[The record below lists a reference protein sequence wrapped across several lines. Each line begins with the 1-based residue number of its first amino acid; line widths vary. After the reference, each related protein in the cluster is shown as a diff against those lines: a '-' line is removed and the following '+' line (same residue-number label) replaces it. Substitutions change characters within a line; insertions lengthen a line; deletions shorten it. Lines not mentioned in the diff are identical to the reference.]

1 MLRGDPRGE
10 VRLIVFAIYLRRLSP
25 DGSSVLPSTS
35 DGQPSQAPP
44 PTRGCARRSPSVVYL
59 NLQLPRRTADM
70 SPCRWWALAPPSH
83 PCLPPRAGG
92 RRLFSSALISRC
104 RLLPFSEVGCPV
116 LPGLSSR
123 FRKGRSP
130 ATCRRQTVLLLPAA
144 KLQKKCQTRCGGAA
158 TAIVI
163 TKSHFTLFTPCLP
176 GGGIEPRKGLH
187 DSHQSTVECSFVCS
201 LVISP
206 NRASI
211 SSMVGRV
218 PSTFSG

>member
-1 MLRGDPRGE
+1 MTKRRKQQACKPGSVLRGDLRGE

-92 RRLFSSALISRC
+92 RRLFSSALISRR

-144 KLQKKCQTRCGGAA
+144 KLQKNAGQRAASPCTKTAMLLSTLKAVWPLFILHSSFKRAA

-163 TKSHFTLFTPCLP
+163 TNHISLLSHPFRLRW
-176 GGGIEPRKGLH
+176 E
-187 DSHQSTVECSFVCS
+187 
-201 LVISP
+201 
-206 NRASI
+206 
-211 SSMVGRV
+211 
-218 PSTFSG
+218 

>member
-1 MLRGDPRGE
+1 MTKRRKQQACKPGSVLRGDLRGE

-35 DGQPSQAPP
+35 SGQPSQAPP
-44 PTRGCARRSPSVVYL
+44 PTRGCARRSPAVVYL

-83 PCLPPRAGG
+83 PCLPRHCSRSVAFRLHEGG
-92 RRLFSSALISRC
+92 RRLFSSALISRR

-144 KLQKKCQTRCGGAA
+144 KLQKKCQTRAGSRHSNSYHKITIGTSCRHCSRSEEHKQAWLSSRLFAA
-158 TAIVI
+158 
-163 TKSHFTLFTPCLP
+163 FTNHTL
-176 GGGIEPRKGLH
+176 
-187 DSHQSTVECSFVCS
+187 
-201 LVISP
+201 
-206 NRASI
+206 
-211 SSMVGRV
+211 
-218 PSTFSG
+218 